1 MLRGSK
7 WGSKPRKSCSRAG
20 LIAGAHS
27 RKKKKHAIQPGR
39 CTLND
44 THKGGAQ
51 AAACVFWSSPASM
64 SLSAKSPMRTSPL
77 TVHFCVS
84 QFGLQLWLMNRA
96 EFPLG
101 PASITRSCI
110 VEDNSGGEKKKIT
123 TVPESWC
130 RFPAQESHL
139 GTHECH
145 LGECEH
151 VEVGHVIFVSA
162 FDPLLA
168 LLRVDHLPHVLGH
181 KVAL

>member
-20 LIAGAHS
+20 PIAGAHS

-130 RFPAQESHL
+130 RFPAQESL